1 MFLVRHLLL
10 LKETVRS
17 VDLVHIERAADFSSV
32 TGKNSLSLS
41 FTLSLSH
48 TSIYRKPLISLFS
61 FFLFSRYIEMLN
73 NILRNT
79 SAIFTRPTTLFQ
91 YARGGIPNFNETMF
105 DSKTELDS
113 CLKQTCQNLIES
125 TSLELTKT
133 ITNFLDRCTKFLST
147 PTQTQITTT
156 TTTTVKG
163 DLSSQEWSTPEQ
175 VLKLHQDFQDC
186 LIQDVKRVGDKMRL
200 YLEEEKTVK
209 VLLPPLLVS
218 DQKKTSLS
226 RSKAVIDTSYP
237 FFIL

>member
-1 MFLVRHLLL
+1 

-32 TGKNSLSLS
+32 TGKNSLSL
-41 FTLSLSH
+41 FYSLSVTH
-48 TSIYRKPLISLFS
+48 EYLQKTTDFSFS

-79 SAIFTRPTTLFQ
+79 SAIFTKPTTLFQ

-105 DSKTELDS
+105 DSKTELDQ

-125 TSLELTKT
+125 TSLELTET

-147 PTQTQITTT
+147 PSTQTT

-218 DQKKTSLS
+218 DLKKNVSLPLSLS
-226 RSKAVIDTSYP
+226 SK
-237 FFIL
+237 L

>member
-1 MFLVRHLLL
+1 
-10 LKETVRS
+10 
-17 VDLVHIERAADFSSV
+17 
-32 TGKNSLSLS
+32 
-41 FTLSLSH
+41 
-48 TSIYRKPLISLFS
+48 
-61 FFLFSRYIEMLN
+61 MLN

-147 PTQTQITTT
+147 PQTQITVTVKDTT
-156 TTTTVKG
+156 SSTSQGKG
-163 DLSSQEWSTPEQ
+163 DLSSQEWATPEQ

-218 DQKKTSLS
+218 HQKKRLSPSLS
-226 RSKAVIDTSYP
+226 LFKAVIDISYP